1 VKKSRFGQATS
12 DATTMISAATSLNV
26 LDKFPASWRKHTKQR
41 NQLLKVDVS
50 FAIP

>member
-1 VKKSRFGQATS
+1 MKLRQYRRVDGNV
-12 DATTMISAATSLNV
+12 DAQYSVSHFKA
-26 LDKFPASWRKHTKQR
+26 FPASWRKHTKQQ